1 MSFFHRDKFLV
12 DEIEISCYTAIS
24 EKDFK
29 GSCQSFI
36 AHDKVEVNP

>member
-12 DEIEISCYTAIS
+12 DEMGISCYTAIS

-29 GSCQSFI
+29 GPYLLFI
-36 AHDKVEVNP
+36 VHDK

>member
-12 DEIEISCYTAIS
+12 DKMEISCYTVIS

-29 GSCQSFI
+29 GPYLLFI
-36 AHDKVEVNP
+36 AHDKSR

>member
-12 DEIEISCYTAIS
+12 DKMEISCYTAIS

-29 GSCQSFI
+29 GPYMSFI
-36 AHDKVEVNP
+36 AHDKSR

>member
-12 DEIEISCYTAIS
+12 DKMEISCYTAIT

-29 GSCQSFI
+29 GSYLLFI
-36 AHDKVEVNP
+36 AHDKSR

>member
-12 DEIEISCYTAIS
+12 DEMEISCYTVIS

-29 GSCQSFI
+29 GQYLLFI
-36 AHDKVEVNP
+36 AHDKSR

>member
-12 DEIEISCYTAIS
+12 DKMEISCYTAIS

-29 GSCQSFI
+29 GPYLSFI
-36 AHDKVEVNP
+36 AHDKSR

>member
-12 DEIEISCYTAIS
+12 DEMEISRYTAIS

-29 GSCQSFI
+29 GPYLSFI
-36 AHDKVEVNP
+36 VHDKSR

>member
-12 DEIEISCYTAIS
+12 DKMEISCYTAIS

-29 GSCQSFI
+29 GPYRLFI
-36 AHDKVEVNP
+36 VHDK

>member
-12 DEIEISCYTAIS
+12 DKMEISCYTAIS

-29 GSCQSFI
+29 DPYLLFI
-36 AHDKVEVNP
+36 VHDK

>member
-12 DEIEISCYTAIS
+12 DEMEISCYTAIS

-29 GSCQSFI
+29 CPYLLFI
-36 AHDKVEVNP
+36 VHDKSR